1 MTPEMPTKPG
11 GGRYDLQTDP
21 SAQYGYYDFETLGP
35 SDLFAN
41 VDQMGSGVPGTPGT
55 PVQVGA
61 AVSAPTNYTY
71 GQDLMQV
78 PQQQQKLPLYEAAM
92 APYGN
97 VPKYYA
103 EGGHIRGNG
112 TATSDSIPAYLSDGE
127 FVLTNRAVRGAG
139 GGNLREGARRLYAM
153 MDELERRA

>member
-1 MTPEMPTKPG
+1 
-11 GGRYDLQTDP
+11 
-21 SAQYGYYDFETLGP
+21 
-35 SDLFAN
+35 
-41 VDQMGSGVPGTPGT
+41 
-55 PVQVGA
+55 
-61 AVSAPTNYTY
+61 
-71 GQDLMQV
+71 MQV